1 MQKLSRKCNLYAP
14 WVDLE
19 RGKGTEGKNGRRR
32 GEGGRNKRKEAKKR
46 EGSTENIFED
56 SISENFKSKKS

>member
-1 MQKLSRKCNLYAP
+1 MQMQKLSRKCNLYAP

-46 EGSTENIFED
+46 EG
-56 SISENFKSKKS
+56 